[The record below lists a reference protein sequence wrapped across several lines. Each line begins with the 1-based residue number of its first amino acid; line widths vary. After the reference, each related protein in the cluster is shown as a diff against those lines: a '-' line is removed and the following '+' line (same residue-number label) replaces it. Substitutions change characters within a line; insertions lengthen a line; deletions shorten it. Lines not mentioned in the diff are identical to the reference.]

1 MQTAT
6 RVFAERGYGGK
17 RALAVASF
25 WRRNRTSKKDVMLE
39 SEFDL
44 SLPVPCSC
52 TIQCV
57 HAKKTL
63 KLHHA
68 MQCKHPTQEINN
80 ACMAISAFG
89 VYIYLPCRKKGRE
102 REKLQREHNYSANSF
117 PNLLRASCRT
127 QTIPFICSLLLPNL
141 LLSQRPFFLVVD
153 P

>member
-6 RVFAERGYGGK
+6 RVFAERGW
-17 RALAVASF
+17 RAVASF

-44 SLPVPCSC
+44 SLPRALLLHHP
-52 TIQCV
+52 V

-68 MQCKHPTQEINN
+68 MQCKHPAQEINN

-89 VYIYLPCRKKGRE
+89 VYIYPAEKKGGKE
-102 REKLQREHNYSANSF
+102 RSYRG
-117 PNLLRASCRT
+117 RT
-127 QTIPFICSLLLPNL
+127 ITQQIRFQIC
-141 LLSQRPFFLVVD
+141 
-153 P
+153 